1 MAPESYDDILREPS
15 ADVYSF
21 AIIMYILRYGFRLW
35 TLPYPVGQAIETIY
49 QERGLS
55 SEINKCNRPP
65 LSDTMVFREAPV
77 FRIGAEAALELRKA
91 FSKNSLTKKHSP
103 LSSNLAWNPEKN
115 VWERNG
121 DAGLP
126 TRHAVPSV
134 ESYLALMYALA
145 ARALVFTSLASAGKI
160 AGMKTRQNDPK

>member
-1 MAPESYDDILREPS
+1 MAPESHDDIPREPS

-35 TLPYPVGQAIETIY
+35 TLPYPVGQIIEKFK
-49 QERGLS
+49 ERGLIA
-55 SEINKCNRPP
+55 EFNKCNRPP

-77 FRIGAEAALELRKA
+77 FRIGAEAAPELRKA
-91 FSKNSLTKKHSP
+91 FSKNSLTKKH
-103 LSSNLAWNPEKN
+103 LTTFNLAWNPEKN

-121 DAGLP
+121 DAGFP
-126 TRHAVPSV
+126 TRHAIPSV
-134 ESYLALMYALA
+134 ESYVTLMYALA
-145 ARALVFTSLASAGKI
+145 ARALVFTSLASAGNV